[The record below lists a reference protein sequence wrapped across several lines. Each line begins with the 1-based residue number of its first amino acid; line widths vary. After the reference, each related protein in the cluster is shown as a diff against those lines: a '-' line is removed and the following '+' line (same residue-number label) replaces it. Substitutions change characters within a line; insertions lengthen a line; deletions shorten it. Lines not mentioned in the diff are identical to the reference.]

1 MRRWLSQC
9 PAWQFAAVVAS
20 STWLLIFA
28 GSALIGRVA
37 GLHHRAAYVLIFT
50 SVFTAWNTGL
60 VTWARQRRG
69 SANRFGEP
77 GPMLPYAGLD
87 RPAESTD

>member
-1 MRRWLSQC
+1 MAEPVPGVAVRCRRGQQYL
-9 PAWQFAAVVAS
+9 AADLRWKRAHR
-20 STWLLIFA
+20 A
-28 GSALIGRVA
+28 GCRTAP
-37 GLHHRAAYVLIFT
+37 RAAYVLIFT

-87 RPAESTD
+87 RPAESAD